1 MTEQTP
7 RPDIGIV
14 FTDDP
19 ATFKRITEGVD
30 LAERAIGSTLGPAGG
45 TGSIGRAYGRHRPT
59 KDGVTVAKAV
69 THDDWLAQRG
79 VDAVVNG
86 CARQASVGD
95 GTSSTAVM
103 IAELW
108 RGAVPRLAGG
118 ANGVRLAREIE
129 AAADAV
135 AVRIELGA
143 SSDPRLFDVAMTST
157 NGDEDLSR
165 LIADAVEYVGE
176 RGLITRRGGIGI
188 DARVEYAEGS
198 TFRVTPSDPAML
210 MGGNVQLDKAAVF
223 VFNGDIHAVSQPL
236 QAAIKPLAESRTP
249 IVLVAHSFAQ
259 RVKSDLVKILSGGTK
274 IYAVEPQGDRED
286 ADEVLLD
293 IAAAAGAK
301 LLPAVKVGTMDT
313 SWIAGAAGS
322 IGRVQIGR
330 VELIALEVGGD
341 VSERVEAARK
351 KAEDARGPAQKKAH
365 EHRAAMLDAKA
376 AHVYIDATTEGQLGA
391 KMDSAEDAILACRA
405 ALVSGTVCGGGITF
419 LGARKACPDT
429 DGGRILRRA
438 LARPFLTLVANG
450 NPMDG
455 EPAEYI
461 GDALS
466 MGGFDPIDQ
475 QFVNLDAAGI
485 VDPTSVIAGSVRAAA
500 SAVAELVQAKTF
512 VKAKDPKRG

>member
-1 MTEQTP
+1 MTEQTTP
-7 RPDIGIV
+7 IDNGIA
-14 FTDDP
+14 FIDDP
-19 ATFKRITEGVD
+19 ATFARITVGVE

-69 THDDWLAQRG
+69 EHEDWLSQRG
-79 VDAVVNG
+79 IDAVVNG
-86 CARQASVGD
+86 CSRQAGVGD

-108 RGAVPRLAGG
+108 RGAVPKLAGG

-129 AAADAV
+129 KAADAV
-135 AVRIELGA
+135 VEAIDRDA
-143 SSDPRLFDVAMTST
+143 SGDPRLFDVAMTST
-157 NGDEDLSR
+157 NGDEELSR
-165 LIADAVEYVGE
+165 MIADAVEYVGE
-176 RGLITRRGGIGI
+176 NGLITRRGGIGI
-188 DARVEYAEGS
+188 DPRVEYAEGS
-198 TFRVTPSDPAML
+198 TFRVTPADPAML

-223 VFNGDIHAVSQPL
+223 VFNGDLHAVSQPL
-236 QAAIKPLAESRTP
+236 QVAIKPLAESRTP

-274 IYAVEPQGDRED
+274 IFAVEPQGDRED

-301 LLPAVKVGTMDT
+301 LLPAVKVQTMEPN
-313 SWIAGAAGS
+313 WIAGAAGS
-322 IGRVQIGR
+322 LGQVQLGR

-341 VSERVEAARK
+341 VSDRVAEAHK
-351 KAEDARGPAQKKAH
+351 KASDARGPQQKKAH

-391 KMDSAEDAILACRA
+391 KMDAAEDAILACRA
-405 ALVSGTVCGGGITF
+405 ALTSGTVCGGGIT
-419 LGARKACPDT
+419 LLRARSACPDT
-429 DGGRILRRA
+429 VGGFILRRA

-450 NPMDG
+450 NPNG

-461 GDALS
+461 TPAMS
-466 MGGFDPIDQ
+466 FGGFDPVRLDC
-475 QFVNLDAAGI
+475 VNLEVAGV
-485 VDPTSVIAGSVRAAA
+485 VDPTSVITGSVRAAA
-500 SAVAELVQAKTF
+500 SAVAELVQAKAF